1 MICYICAKPAAGQC
15 KECLRFYCREHGDV
29 VCEACASKSRD
40 SGHSLSDD
48 RLGSVASRRGT
59 SLANTARRTG
69 CILGS
74 VYLGRYML
82 PIIGFAVLLA
92 GFALLMEVG
101 KLRSNLR
108 EPILRERF
116 RANEEMA
123 WVNALLWPSLP
134 SERSVSDDTNWE
146 WMVFRVEQLHEG
158 LLNSAET
165 GQRPE
170 VLEGYAEDWEDL
182 LLAREN
188 ALRNIETAEMRS
200 GYPDSLIS
208 TWERLD
214 RKGYSVGT
222 PEQRERILE
231 LLSTINEQLAAQ
243 GINSL
248 GTETLRGYLLA
259 QGLVQEEI
267 DYLLDVR

>member
-1 MICYICAKPAAGQC
+1 M
-15 KECLRFYCREHGDV
+15 
-29 VCEACASKSRD
+29 
-40 SGHSLSDD
+40 
-48 RLGSVASRRGT
+48 
-59 SLANTARRTG
+59 
-69 CILGS
+69 
-74 VYLGRYML
+74 
-82 PIIGFAVLLA
+82 
-92 GFALLMEVG
+92 
-101 KLRSNLR
+101 
-108 EPILRERF
+108 
-116 RANEEMA
+116 
-123 WVNALLWPSLP
+123 
-134 SERSVSDDTNWE
+134 
-146 WMVFRVEQLHEG
+146 
-158 LLNSAET
+158 
-165 GQRPE
+165 
-170 VLEGYAEDWEDL
+170 LEGYAEDWEDL